1 MLMTRAKPTS
11 GAGRPSHRSAQEE
24 YSSPTVPFVGRWFVL
39 ERYSRIYQK
48 VWPHSKPSG
57 AAAWSELVPAAA
69 EAEAG
74 CFGASLGV

>member
-1 MLMTRAKPTS
+1 MEQGDR
-11 GAGRPSHRSAQEE
+11 RIVHRSLLLKRNIAHL
-24 YSSPTVPFVGRWFVL
+24 PFVGRWFVL